1 MKKILILSAN
11 PKNTNKLRLD
21 EEVRE
26 IQAGLERAKTIEQF
40 ELITRWAVRI
50 EDLYRALLDYQ
61 PQIVHFSGHG
71 VGSDGLAL
79 ENNSGL
85 VQLVSTQSLA
95 GLFELFKETIE
106 CVFLNAC
113 YSETQADAIHQ
124 HINYVVGMTQTI
136 GDRSA
141 IDFAKGFYD
150 ALGAGKS
157 YEFAYKFGC
166 SAIALQGISEWETP
180 VFKSRESVAPVSS
193 ETANSHQESNLGN
206 TNVPSRQENQQTPA
220 LPNINQQAGDN
231 AIQFGHIG
239 QAGNLNFHR

>member
-1 MKKILILSAN
+1 MIKKILILSAN
-11 PKNTNKLRLD
+11 PKNTSKLRLD

-26 IQAGLERAKTIEQF
+26 IQAGLERAKAREQF
-40 ELITRWAVRI
+40 EIITRWAVRI

-79 ENNSGL
+79 ENNSGEL
-85 VQLVSTQSLA
+85 QLVSTQSLA

-113 YSETQADAIHQ
+113 YSETQAEAIHQ
-124 HINYVVGMTQTI
+124 HINYVVGMSQTI
-136 GDRSA
+136 NDRAA

-166 SAIALQGISEWETP
+166 HAIALQGISELEAP
-180 VFKSRESVAPVSS
+180 VLKSRESAVSV
-193 ETANSHQESNLGN
+193 NSATNSNQESNLGN
-206 TNVPSRQENQQTPA
+206 TKERSTQENQQESA